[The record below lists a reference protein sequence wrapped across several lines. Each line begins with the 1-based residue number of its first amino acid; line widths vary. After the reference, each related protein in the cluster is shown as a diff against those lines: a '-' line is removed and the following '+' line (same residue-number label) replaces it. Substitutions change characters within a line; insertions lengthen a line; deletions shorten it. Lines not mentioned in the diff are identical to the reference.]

1 VRTHETD
8 NPNESL
14 NEQNIIPTLSP
25 HEICAQMVI
34 TNSKYVLTFD
44 WSPTPTLMSK
54 PKRAAPMSSLGS
66 SMRV

>member
-1 VRTHETD
+1 M
-8 NPNESL
+8 
-14 NEQNIIPTLSP
+14 IPTLSP